1 MRLSSLWLPILLA
14 LAVPV
19 QAADSLSGNW
29 VVVFDMHGRAEQGL
43 LALIQDGEKIT
54 GKFDDHAVDGTL
66 RGNQL
71 NLTVHKKSGDDPIRA
86 VVKNRGISGTIL
98 WSALDGHTKPDSYTF
113 TAVPVLARPTAP
125 PRRHDFKPTTYHNQF
140 SALNA
145 PVLHVA
151 PGDTI
156 ATTTIDA
163 AGYDANNVGRSAGGN
178 PQTGPFYIDSAMP
191 GDMLAVHFK
200 HIRLNRDWAITNYRL
215 VDRAVG
221 RGQAVVQKD
230 VRGAA
235 YWKLDREKMTGTL
248 EKPGPHLA
256 NFSVPLKPMLGCVGV
271 ATQASWP
278 APDSG
283 DAGTYGGNMDFN
295 EIVEGTTVYLP
306 VLVPGAL
313 LYVGDG
319 HAVQGDG
326 ELAGAGLETSMDV
339 EFTVDIVPGKSIP
352 NPRVESP
359 THIMAMAL
367 AGSID
372 TAIRAATGNMA
383 NWLAEDYKLE
393 PAEVTQVLGTVA
405 QYRIS
410 EIADRDAGVVMMID
424 KERLKGLK

>member
-1 MRLSSLWLPILLA
+1 MRRSCLWLSTLLL
-14 LAVPV
+14 LAVPA
-19 QAADSLSGNW
+19 QAAESLSGTW
-29 VVVFDMHGRAEQGL
+29 TIVFDTHGRAEQGL
-43 LALIQDGEKIT
+43 LTLTQDGEKIT
-54 GKFDDHAVDGTL
+54 GKFDDHALEGTL
-66 RGNQL
+66 RGDRL
-71 NLTVHKKSGDDPIRA
+71 ELTARKKSADDMIRA
-86 VVKNRGISGTIL
+86 SVKSGKISGTIL
-98 WSALDGHTKPDSYTF
+98 WSALDGHARPDSFTF
-113 TAVPVLARPTAP
+113 TAVPVIARPTTP
-125 PRRHDFKPTTYHNQF
+125 PRRHDFKPATYHNQF

-145 PVLHVA
+145 AVLHVA

-163 AGYDANNVGRSAGGN
+163 AGFDADSVGRSAGGN

-200 HIRLNRDWAITNYRL
+200 RIRLNRDWAITNYRL
-215 VDRAVG
+215 VERAVG
-221 RGQAVVQKD
+221 RGQAIVQKD

-235 YWKLDREKMTGTL
+235 YWKLDREKMIGTL
-248 EKPGPHLA
+248 EKPGLHLG
-256 NFSVPLKPMLGCVGV
+256 NFAVPLRPMLGCVGV

-283 DAGTYGGNMDFN
+283 DAGSYGGNMDFN
-295 EIVEGTTVYLP
+295 EIVEGATVYLP

-319 HAVQGDG
+319 HAAQGDG
-326 ELAGAGLETSMDV
+326 ELSGAGLETSMDV

-352 NPRVESP
+352 NPRAESA
-359 THIMAMAL
+359 THIMALAH

-383 NWLAEDYKLE
+383 TWLAEDYKLE